1 MDKNEW
7 RMMMQQKAFTLIE
20 LISTIVILGLL
31 AAVVIVRYVD
41 LRPDADR
48 AVELNV
54 VGAVKTGISN
64 YKLHSSLSN
73 GTSAFPT
80 VLDNAANGDVSSS
93 NPFFTIVLS
102 QTGISKWSK
111 SGLSYLAPSGSI
123 YTYNPQTG
131 AFETNVGLVSDWS
144 MNEGSGTTI
153 GQGAYQGSIIGD
165 AVWTNGKVG
174 DALHFDGVDSR
185 VSIPDS
191 PSLDLTTSGTVG
203 AWVYMDSITPF
214 GGIIHKG
221 DQTNFSDEAYSLQF
235 WTGNTAILGITD
247 NSGVLHM
254 VQTNTVFSPNAWY
267 YIVGTWDS
275 TGMKIYV
282 NGTLDKSTTDT
293 GVAKISAGSLN
304 IGAQTST
311 YYNGTYHNFPFQ
323 GNIDEATIHNT
334 ALSSD
339 EIKLYYNSTK

>member
-1 MDKNEW
+1 
-7 RMMMQQKAFTLIE
+7 MMQQKAFTLIE
-20 LISTIVILGLL
+20 LVSTIVILGLL
-31 AAVVIVRYVD
+31 AAFVFARYVD
-41 LRPDADR
+41 LRPEADR

-64 YKLHSSLSN
+64 FNLHSSMPN
-73 GTSAFPT
+73 GTPQFPAA
-80 VLDNAANGDVSSS
+80 LDNAANGDVSSS
-93 NPFFTIVLS
+93 NPFFTIILA
-102 QTGISKWSK
+102 QANISNWSK
-111 SGLSYLAPSGSI
+111 SGLSYLGPTGSI
-123 YTYNPQTG
+123 YTYDPITG
-131 AFETNVGLVSDWS
+131 MFETNAGLVSDWS
-144 MNEGSGTTI
+144 MNEGSGTTT
-153 GQGAYQGSIIGD
+153 GQGAYQGQIIGN
-165 AVWTNGKVG
+165 AVWTSGKVG

-191 PSLDLTTSGTVG
+191 PALDLTTSGTVG
-203 AWVYMDSITPF
+203 AWIYMDSITPF

-247 NSGVLHM
+247 DSGTLHM

-267 YIVGTWDS
+267 YVVGTWDS
-275 TGMKIYV
+275 TGMNIYV
-282 NGTLDKSTTDT
+282 NGTLDQSTTNT

-311 YYNGTYHNFPFQ
+311 YYDGTYHNFPFQ
-323 GNIDEATIHNT
+323 GNIDEATVHNR
-334 ALSSD
+334 ALSPD